1 MSELPKRTR
10 KTVAAPK
17 LELSFLS
24 GMSDTDD
31 DSHEDEEEWMPE
43 AKALPAK
50 RQARKPK
57 EPTKKPAAKAKTA
70 AAPKPRKTA
79 AKKVSKTP
87 ATDKGEFGLTSESKD
102 CDPSEFK
109 VIAAPSIKQ
118 ERKSIS
124 VDQSIKDEKPKKRKT
139 PQKPKSKPVKVK
151 AERMSLGID
160 DFPSTSSKDTDVKV
174 KAQRMSLGIDDF
186 PSTSSKDTDGKVKKE
201 RRSEEEEPPDDF
213 TFGPPTK
220 KLKVSSDTVGKPV
233 KYKGTSSGRDGTDM
247 NWNFVEVVS
256 ERTNVEPWVCANL
269 IQLFQDENTIPFIA
283 RYRKELINNLDAEAV
298 REVQQSLEELRSV
311 ARKAHSL
318 IEKLKKEGKLNS
330 NLHNDMLNCR
340 TLDEIEHVYAPFK
353 TGSKGTK
360 AQRARQLGLEPA
372 AKALIETPVQLNLH
386 TYIKNDTEGLT
397 TLQDIEMGVQHI
409 LADMIAKDKDTLE
422 HIRNLCKQNYVTINS
437 TLAKTMGKEKE
448 KEGNV
453 KDVDKFH
460 LYHNFTGNISRIQH
474 HQILAINRGENLKV
488 LTVKV
493 TIPDRVK
500 DAFCRWCV
508 NERWRPK
515 QFARPEF
522 MTILR
527 NSVEDSYKRLIYPLL
542 CREYRSKLSSDAEKE
557 SIMMFGRNLRQ
568 LLLAGPVRGRT
579 IMGVDPGYKH
589 GCKLAII
596 SATNQILHT
605 DVVYLHTARGGSM
618 NDAEKIKRLLL
629 NFNCYTIAIGN
640 GTACRETER
649 YFADLIQRR
658 FFAPLNVAYCITN
671 EAGASIYSVSPE
683 ATKEMP
689 DLDPNLRS
697 AVSIARRVQ
706 DPLAELVKIE
716 PKHIGVGMYQHDVS
730 QVLLKGTLDS
740 VVEECVSFV
749 GVDINICSETL
760 LRHIA
765 GLNSVRAKNVIEW
778 REKNGPFINREQL
791 KCIKGLGPK
800 TFQQCAGFIRI
811 NQEYVKNLGRD
822 QSVDQNS
829 NVSGSSAPASHT
841 SAPKQGKKAAKSTLN
856 IPAKPNPL
864 DQTCIHPESYN
875 IAARFLSIEGG
886 SANDIGTE
894 KIQRQINEAVQREGV
909 DKLAE
914 KLKTTVLTLQLIID
928 GLCQPEGYDI
938 RTAFDKTDF
947 KTNIVCIEDLKVGT
961 VLTGKV
967 ENATLFGVFV
977 DIGVGKAGLIPMRF
991 ITEDKLSKEKRRRS
1005 LGLGPGERVEVRVLN
1020 IDVRQ
1025 SRITLELLRVL
1036 K

>member
-10 KTVAAPK
+10 RPTAAPK
-17 LELSFLS
+17 LEMSFLS
-24 GMSDTDD
+24 AMSDTDE
-31 DSHEDEEEWMPE
+31 DSQEDEEEWKPE
-43 AKALPAK
+43 AKAPPAK
-50 RQARKPK
+50 RQAKKTK
-57 EPTKKPAAKAKTA
+57 EPTEKPAPKPRKAPAAPKPRKA
-70 AAPKPRKTA
+70 PAAPKPRKTA
-79 AKKVSKTP
+79 AKKTTKTSVP
-87 ATDKGEFGLTSESKD
+87 GNEEPGITSESIFSD
-102 CDPSEFK
+102 TSTFPG
-109 VIAAPSIKQ
+109 ITIKE

-124 VDQSIKDEKPKKRKT
+124 VEQSIKEEKPKKRKVGSGT
-139 PQKPKSKPVKVK
+139 PKAKPTRVK

-160 DFPSTSSKDTDVKV
+160 EFPATSSSDMNINLKT
-174 KAQRMSLGIDDF
+174 
-186 PSTSSKDTDGKVKKE
+186 E
-201 RRSEEEEPPDDF
+201 RRSEEEEEEPPDDF
-213 TFGPPTK
+213 SFGPPAK
-220 KLKVSSDTVGKPV
+220 KLKTSDAAGKPV
-233 KYKGTSSGRDGTDM
+233 KLKGSGQESTEM
-247 NWNFVEVVS
+247 NWDTVEILA

-269 IQLFQDENTIPFIA
+269 IKLFKDENTIPFIA
-283 RYRKELINNLDAEAV
+283 RYRKELINNHDADV
-298 REVQQSLEELRSV
+298 LREIQQGLEELRSV
-311 ARKAHSL
+311 SRKAHSL
-318 IEKLKKEGKLNS
+318 LEKLRKEGKLNAG
-330 NLHNDMLNCR
+330 LHNEMLNCR
-340 TLDEIEHVYAPFK
+340 TLDEIEHVYAPYK

-372 AKALIETPVQLNLH
+372 AKALIENPQQLNLH
-386 TYIKNDTEGLT
+386 MYIKPDTEGLFVI
-397 TLQDIEMGVQHI
+397 QEIETGVQHI
-409 LADMIAKDKDTLE
+409 LADMIAKDKDTLDN
-422 HIRNLCKQNYVTINS
+422 IRNLCQQNYVTINS
-437 TLAKTMGKEKE
+437 TLAKASGKEKE

-460 LYHNFTGNISRIQH
+460 LYHNFSCNINRIQH
-474 HQILAINRGENLKV
+474 HQILAINRGENLKI

-500 DAFCRWCV
+500 DLFCRWCV

-542 CREYRSKLSSDAEKE
+542 CREYRSKLTSDAEKE

-596 SATNQILHT
+596 SPTNQILHT
-605 DVVYLHTARGGSM
+605 DVVYLHTGRGASM
-618 NDAEKIKRLLL
+618 HDAEKIKRLLL
-629 NFNCYTIAIGN
+629 NSNCYTIAIGN

-671 EAGASIYSVSPE
+671 EAGASIYSVSPD
-683 ATKEMP
+683 AAKEMP

-778 REKNGPFINREQL
+778 REMNGPFLNREQL
-791 KCIKGLGPK
+791 KCVKGLGPK
-800 TFQQCAGFIRI
+800 TFQQCVGFIRI

-822 QSVDQNS
+822 RKADENS
-829 NVSGSSAPASHT
+829 NISGPGSQSSHIT
-841 SAPKQGKKAAKSTLN
+841 APKQGKKTAKSALN
-856 IPAKPNPL
+856 VPAKPNPL
-864 DQTCIHPESYN
+864 DQTCIHPESYS
-875 IAARFLSIEGG
+875 IAARLLSLVSG
-886 SANDIGTE
+886 SAEDIGSE
-894 KIQRQINEAVQREGV
+894 KIQRQINDFVQREGI
-909 DKLAE
+909 DKLSE

-938 RTAFDKTDF
+938 RTAFDQSDF
-947 KTNIVCIEDLKVGT
+947 KTNIVSMEDLKIGT
-961 VLTGKV
+961 ILTGKV

-977 DIGVGKAGLIPMRF
+977 DIGVGKAGLIPMRY
-991 ITEDKLSKEKRRRS
+991 ITEDKLCKEKRRRS

-1020 IDVRQ
+1020 VDVRQ
-1025 SRITLELLRVL
+1025 SRISLELLRVL

>member
-1 MSELPKRTR
+1 MAELSKRVR
-10 KTVAAPK
+10 KTVAVAK
-17 LELSFLS
+17 MEMSFLS
-24 GMSDTDD
+24 GMSETDE
-31 DSHEDEEEWMPE
+31 DSVEEDEWMPE
-43 AKALPAK
+43 AKAPPAK
-50 RQARKPK
+50 RQAKKPK
-57 EPTKKPAAKAKTA
+57 ESAKKPAAKSKA
-70 AAPKPRKTA
+70 ATPRKPRKTV
-79 AKKVSKTP
+79 AKTVKKTSI
-87 ATDKGEFGLTSESKD
+87 TGQGESGLTPEKKGNDASELQ
-102 CDPSEFK
+102 EM
-109 VIAAPSIKQ
+109 AAPSIKK
-118 ERKSIS
+118 ERKSFSIEQS
-124 VDQSIKDEKPKKRKT
+124 TEDQKPKKRKMETKKRT
-139 PQKPKSKPVKVK
+139 PQKSKEQLIKVK
-151 AERMSLGID
+151 SERKSLVID
-160 DFPSTSSKDTDVKV
+160 EFPSTSSQDVAV
-174 KAQRMSLGIDDF
+174 KIEK
-186 PSTSSKDTDGKVKKE
+186 P
-201 RRSEEEEPPDDF
+201 SEEEEPPDDF

-220 KLKVSSDTVGKPV
+220 KLKTTMNCTGKPV
-233 KYKGTSSGRDGTDM
+233 KHKSPSSGHHETDM
-247 NWNFVEVVS
+247 NWDIVEVLS
-256 ERTNVEPWVCANL
+256 DRTNVEPWVCANL
-269 IQLFQDENTIPFIA
+269 IKLFQDENTIPFIA
-283 RYRKELINNLDAEAV
+283 RYRKELINNIDAEAV
-298 REVQQSLEELRSV
+298 REVQQGLEELQSV
-311 ARKAHSL
+311 AKKAHSL
-318 IEKLKKEGKLNS
+318 LEKLRKEGKLNAV
-330 NLHNDMLNCR
+330 LHNDMLNCR
-340 TLDEIEHVYAPFK
+340 TTDEIEHVYAPFK

-372 AKALIETPVQLNLH
+372 AKALIETPQHLNLH
-386 TYIKNDTEGLT
+386 MYMKTGTEGLT
-397 TLQDIEMGVQHI
+397 TLQDIEAGVQHI
-409 LADMIAKDKDTLE
+409 LADMIAKDKETLE
-422 HIRNLCKQNYVTINS
+422 HIRNLCIQNYVNLIS
-437 TLAKTMGKEKE
+437 TLAKATGKEKE

-453 KDVDKFH
+453 KDVDKFR
-460 LYHNFTGNISRIQH
+460 LYHDFTCNINRIQH

-500 DAFCRWCV
+500 DVFCRWCV

-515 QFARPEF
+515 QFAKPEL

-542 CREYRSKLSSDAEKE
+542 CREYRSKLTSDAEKE

-605 DVVYLHTARGGSM
+605 DVVYLHTQRGGSM

-629 NFNCYTIAIGN
+629 NFNCFTIAIGN

-658 FFAPLNVAYCITN
+658 FFAPLHVVYCIAN

-778 REKNGPFINREQL
+778 REKNGPFLNREQL
-791 KCIKGLGPK
+791 KCVKGLGPK
-800 TFQQCAGFIRI
+800 SFQQCVGFIRI

-822 QSVDQNS
+822 QSADENF
-829 NVSGSSAPASHT
+829 NHSGSSVPKSQTA
-841 SAPKQGKKAAKSTLN
+841 APKKGKKSAKSN
-856 IPAKPNPL
+856 IPAEPNPL
-864 DQTCIHPESYN
+864 DQTCIHPESYD
-875 IAARFLSIEGG
+875 IAKRFLSLVGE
-886 SANDIGTE
+886 SADDIGTE
-894 KIQRQINEAVQREGV
+894 KIQRQINQSVQREGV
-909 DKLAE
+909 DKFAE
-914 KLKTTVLTLQLIID
+914 KLKTTGLTLQLIID

-938 RTAFDKTDF
+938 RTEFDKMDF
-947 KTNIVCIEDLKVGT
+947 KTNIVCIEDLKLGT
-961 VLTGKV
+961 ILTGKV

-977 DIGVGKAGLIPMRF
+977 DIGVGKAGLIPMRY
-991 ITEDKLSKEKRRRS
+991 ITEEKLSKEKRRRS

-1020 IDVRQ
+1020 IDIQQ
-1025 SRITLELLRVL
+1025 SRITLDLLRVL